1 MILQKRYAQESCFLS
16 DGVVTYKEKEPPPL
30 EIIIYYLCKNCI
42 LKIKSCYSKIKK
54 NVCMYACMYV
64 CIYVCMHV
72 CMFAC
77 MYVCMYAFM
86 CLK

>member
-54 NVCMYACMYV
+54 M
-64 CIYVCMHV
+64 YVCMHV
-72 CMFAC
+72 CMYAFMYVCMYVCLLVC
-77 MYVCMYAFM
+77 MYVCMHL
-86 CLK
+86 CV